1 LIPYHQASLPFDGFY
16 VAGVAG
22 PQKIFKLEEQNTTG
36 MKALVV
42 DDEELARRRV
52 LNLLEDVTEIKVIGE
67 CSNGQTA
74 IKKINAEKP
83 DIIFLDINMKD
94 MNGFEVLQKIEIR
107 PKPIVVFVTAYD
119 SYATRAFDVEA
130 FDFLLKPFKDQR
142 FFKTVE
148 RVLHTSRTETDALFE
163 QRIKELFRIFSS
175 EAKQVKPGKI
185 PVKQGN
191 KTILIDPPNIL
202 YIIASGYYAE
212 IYTGEGKYVLR
223 ESLNN
228 LEEQLEG
235 GNFFRIHRS
244 TIVNVDHVK
253 EIVHSDYSEVDARM
267 KDNKL
272 LHISKSNKK
281 EFLEKLGI

>member
-1 LIPYHQASLPFDGFY
+1 
-16 VAGVAG
+16 
-22 PQKIFKLEEQNTTG
+22 
-36 MKALVV
+36 MKALVI
-42 DDEELARRRV
+42 DDEELARKRI
-52 LNLLEDVTEIKVIGE
+52 LNLLEEVPNIEVIGE

-74 IKKINAEKP
+74 IKKINSEHP
-83 DIIFLDINMKD
+83 DLIFLDISMKD
-94 MNGFEVLQKIEIR
+94 MNGFEVLQKVEIK
-107 PKPIVVFVTAYD
+107 PKPVVVFVTAYD

-142 FFKTVE
+142 FFKTIE
-148 RVLHTSRTETDALFE
+148 RVLKTGGKESDELFE
-163 QRIKELFRIFSS
+163 QRIIEMFRIFSL
-175 EAKQVKPGKI
+175 EGKTGKNFNKI

-191 KTILIDPPNIL
+191 KTVLIGPGEVQ

-212 IYTGEGKYVLR
+212 IYTATGKYVLR

-228 LEEQLEG
+228 MEEQLKG

-244 TIVNVDHVK
+244 TIVNIDQVK
-253 EIVHSDYSEVDARM
+253 EIVHSEYSEMDVRM
-267 KDNKL
+267 NDDKL